1 MDNEK
6 SLMLRSKN
14 WQLTRATDYA
24 LFHCDTINVTVAWGA
39 NRADAPLIRI
49 QNHEMSELEKALER
63 LDYLLSHVRC
73 VRTLTL
79 NMETSET
86 RSINAIIERFLDA
99 ENVRL
104 EVLKVR
110 RRYVGQ
116 RIDLLPDLLCMNAET
131 LREVG
136 KIGLSE
142 ATEGF
147 NDKIRLNR
155 LSLMNFDLIDDG
167 ELESSTL
174 AERTRIHIRRLGGI
188 GAKFQHLSYTTYS
201 GFDLSRNPAL
211 FMLKQCEVRSIRL
224 TMQKGA
230 AITSTPMQ
238 PVQPLLDTLERLELI
253 GSLSAPK
260 ERLSALF
267 PNLDYY
273 DYQRQ
278 DLATGGQTAM
288 AC

>member
-6 SLMLRSKN
+6 SLMLRSTN
-14 WQLTRATDYA
+14 WQLTRSSDYA
-24 LFHCDTINVTVAWGA
+24 LFHCDNINVTVSWGA
-39 NRADAPLIRI
+39 QRSDPPKIRI
-49 QNHEMSELEKALER
+49 QNYEMHGLDKALER
-63 LDYLLSHVRC
+63 LDYLLAHVRC
-73 VRTLTL
+73 VRTLSL
-79 NMETSET
+79 NLETSET
-86 RSINAIIERFLDA
+86 RSINAIIEKFLDA

-104 EVLKVR
+104 EVLKVK

-116 RIDLLPDLLCMNAET
+116 RIDLLPDLLALNSET

-201 GFDLSRNPAL
+201 GFDLSRNPTL

-230 AITSTPMQ
+230 AITSTPLQ

-267 PNLDYY
+267 PNLDFY
-273 DYQRQ
+273 DYQQQ
-278 DLATGGQTAM
+278 DLATGQTAM